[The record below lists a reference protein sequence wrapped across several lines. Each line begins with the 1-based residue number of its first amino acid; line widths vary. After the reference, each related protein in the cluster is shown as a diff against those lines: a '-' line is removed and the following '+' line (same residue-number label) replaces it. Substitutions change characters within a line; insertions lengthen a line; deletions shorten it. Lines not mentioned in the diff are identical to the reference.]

1 MLLELNIRNIALI
14 ESLRIPFLSGLNV
27 LTGETGA
34 GKSIVVD
41 SVCLALGGRADRE
54 LIRSG
59 SESAFVQAAFDISSC
74 PQAGELLSAYGIDPG
89 DGVITVGR
97 ELSLSGHNLCRICGS
112 AVSLSQLRALTALL
126 VDMHG
131 QHEHQKLMDPASQ
144 LQFLDACGGDDH
156 AAALE
161 ELREAHS
168 AHSVADKALRAAMA
182 DLSERERLMDMLRFQ
197 IADIDEVRPKKGE
210 MAKLEAK
217 AKLYEHA
224 ETIAEKID
232 SAYASAYAGSG
243 RSLGAQAALK
253 KAADA
258 MASIA
263 EYDERFASIREK
275 LEESYYT
282 VQEIG
287 LELQDLHETIDHDPD
302 RLARIEDRLD
312 AIKRLL
318 RKYGPNEE
326 DVLAFREQAGQ
337 RLADL
342 ENADGRREELE
353 ASLAAAEKRFTA
365 ACAEVG
371 ARRRALAQE
380 FCARVRAELTEL
392 GMPKVRF
399 EARFT
404 PRDAAHRTA
413 QGADDVEFVIS
424 PNPGEPLKP
433 MAAIA
438 SGGELARI
446 MLAFRTVQNEQGGA
460 GTIIF
465 DEIDTGVSGRMAQ
478 AVGEKMAR
486 IAEKRQVICVT
497 HLPQIAALGD
507 SQFLVEKREENG
519 RTETGVRLLDREGRA
534 AELSRLVGGA
544 DGSESAMPHA
554 FNMLEQAERRKK
566 EIRS

>member
-1 MLLELNIRNIALI
+1 MLLELTIRNIALI
-14 ESLRIPFLSGLNV
+14 ESLRIPFLPGLNV

-41 SVCLALGGRADRE
+41 SVCLALGGRADRD

-59 SESAFVQAAFDISSC
+59 TDAAMVQAAFDLSLC
-74 PQAGELLSAYGIDPG
+74 PQAQDLLNTYGIDPAG
-89 DGVITVGR
+89 PIVTVSR

-112 AVSLSQLRALTALL
+112 VVSLAQLRALTALL

-131 QHEHQKLMDPASQ
+131 QHEHQKLLDPASQ
-144 LQFLDACGGDDH
+144 LQFLDGCGGDDH
-156 AAALE
+156 RSALE
-161 ELREAHS
+161 ELRAAH
-168 AHSVADKALRAAMA
+168 AAYTAAEKALRSANA
-182 DLSERERLMDMLRFQ
+182 DLSERERLMDMLRYQ

-232 SAYASAYAGSG
+232 SAYTSAYAGSG

-263 EYDERFASIREK
+263 EYDERFETIRTR

-287 LELQDLHETIDHDPD
+287 LDLQDLHESLDHDPD

-312 AIKRLL
+312 AIRRLM
-318 RKYGPNEE
+318 RKYGPEEE
-326 DVLAFREQAGQ
+326 DVLSFREDAGR

-353 ASLAAAEKRFTA
+353 TVLTAAEKRFSA
-365 ACAEVG
+365 ACVDVG
-371 ARRRALAQE
+371 TRRRALAE
-380 FCARVRAELTEL
+380 NFCARVRAELSEL

-424 PNPGEPLKP
+424 PNPGEPPKP
-433 MAAIA
+433 MASIA

-507 SQFLVEKREENG
+507 SQFLVEKHEENG
-519 RTETGVRLLDREGRA
+519 RTETEVRLLDREGRA

-544 DGSESAMPHA
+544 DGSESALPHA
-554 FNMLEQAERRKK
+554 VSMLDQAERRKA
-566 EIRS
+566 ELRT